1 MADGEMTTEIITQSE
16 LTTEE
21 LITEIKKRIGN
32 TTQNIVEIG
41 QLLIKAKNQVPHG
54 EWGKWLADN
63 IDFTIRTADRF
74 MKCAERFSNWTPASN
89 LNSSQM
95 FELLALK
102 KSDTEEFFNQK
113 TAEGKA
119 IEQMS
124 KKALRDEVKQWKD
137 FKRNETQNVDSIAE
151 SSQTSDSEV
160 SEEQIKKLSNF
171 FKLTEDLSNVADFDK
186 LVRVSAEKDSE
197 KMKNYSE
204 MLFKLA
210 QSIQNVINS

>member
-1 MADGEMTTEIITQSE
+1 MT
-16 LTTEE
+16 
-21 LITEIKKRIGN
+21 TEIKKRIGN

-54 EWGKWLADN
+54 EWGNWLADN

-102 KSDTEEFFNQK
+102 KSDTEEFFNHK
-113 TAEGKA
+113 AAEGKA

-124 KKALRDEVKQWKD
+124 KKVLRDEVKQWKD
-137 FKRNETQNVDSIAE
+137 FKRTETQNVDSIAKT
-151 SSQTSDSEV
+151 SQTSDSEV

-171 FKLTEDLSNVADFDK
+171 FKLTEELSNEADFDK
-186 LVRVSAEKDSE
+186 LVRVSAKNDSDR
-197 KMKNYSE
+197 MKNYSE

>member
-21 LITEIKKRIGN
+21 LITEIKKRIVN

-41 QLLIKAKNQVPHG
+41 QLLIKAKNQVAHG

-74 MKCAERFSNWTPASN
+74 MKCAERFSNWPPAAN

-113 TAEGKA
+113 AAEGKA

-124 KKALRDEVKQWKD
+124 KKVLRDEVKQWKD

-151 SSQTSDSEV
+151 SSHTSDSEI

-171 FKLTEDLSNVADFDK
+171 FKLTEDLLNVADFDK
-186 LVRVSAEKDSE
+186 LVRVSAENDFD